1 MPREDVRVTDD
12 RREIALWAPASYHNM
27 MKRSTLKLVIR
38 RETVRVLAQLD
49 LGRVAGGG
57 PDPQLM
63 DTGGGANNTCV
74 QAAVVAQA
82 LPAKP

>member
-1 MPREDVRVTDD
+1 MPREDVRGADA
-12 RREIALWAPASYHNM
+12 RREIALWVPARYHNM
-27 MKRSTLKLVIR
+27 MKRSTLKLVIH
-38 RETVRVLAQLD
+38 RETVKVLARLD

-74 QAAVVAQA
+74 QAAAVAQA

>member
-1 MPREDVRVTDD
+1 
-12 RREIALWAPASYHNM
+12 M
-27 MKRSTLKLVIR
+27 MKRTTLKLVIR
-38 RETVRVLAQLD
+38 RETVRVLAELD
-49 LGRVAGGG
+49 LGRVVGGS

-82 LPAKP
+82 ALPAKP